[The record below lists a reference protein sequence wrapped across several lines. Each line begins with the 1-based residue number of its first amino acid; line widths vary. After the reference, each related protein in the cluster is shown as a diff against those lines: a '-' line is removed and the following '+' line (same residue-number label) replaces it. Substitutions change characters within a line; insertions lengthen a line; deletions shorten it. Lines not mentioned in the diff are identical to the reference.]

1 MNLRIDQDK
10 WSNRE
15 TVKQTTR
22 QMEKERMHKQTRKT
36 NAETDKRA
44 IKEKKLLALVQRDSD
59 KLEMLRFLISKKTE
73 IFSGQKSIRS
83 PIYYIREKV
92 QQIN

>member
-1 MNLRIDQDK
+1 M
-10 WSNRE
+10 
-15 TVKQTTR
+15 VKQTTKR
-22 QMEKERMHKQTRKT
+22 MEKERMLKQTGKT
-36 NAETDKRA
+36 NVETDKRA
-44 IKEKKLLALVQRDSD
+44 IKEKLLALVQRDSD

>member
-1 MNLRIDQDK
+1 M
-10 WSNRE
+10 
-15 TVKQTTR
+15 VKQTTKR
-22 QMEKERMHKQTRKT
+22 MEKEKMHKQTRKT
-36 NAETDKRA
+36 NVETDKRA
-44 IKEKKLLALVQRDSD
+44 IKKKLLALVQRDSG

>member
-1 MNLRIDQDK
+1 
-10 WSNRE
+10 
-15 TVKQTTR
+15 
-22 QMEKERMHKQTRKT
+22 MEKEKMHKQTRKT
-36 NAETDKRA
+36 NVETDKRA
-44 IKEKKLLALVQRDSD
+44 IKEKKTSCTRST
-59 KLEMLRFLISKKTE
+59 RFRQTRNAPISNFEKTE